1 VEKIIIEIM
10 SRQLHLNLQE
20 VWWSTS
26 VEKCR
31 CEVHGLVVMKSK
43 TTAIAGSA
51 DKYSV
56 VECKQSFQY

>member
-10 SRQLHLNLQE
+10 ARQLHLNLQE

-51 DKYSV
+51 D
-56 VECKQSFQY
+56 

>member
-1 VEKIIIEIM
+1 VEKIIIEIV

-31 CEVHGLVVMKSK
+31 YEVHGPAVMKSK
-43 TTAIAGSA
+43 TTAIAGFA
-51 DKYSV
+51 DKYTV